1 MDIPAKEERL
11 NMEERLRGLCHCGAI
26 SLTLP
31 KETFGVV
38 ACHCDDCQKFHG
50 NFFAMLVVDRDALIW
65 EGESAK
71 NITWYASSPK
81 ARRTS
86 PPNPPLQFRITA

>member
-1 MDIPAKEERL
+1 
-11 NMEERLRGLCHCGAI
+11 MEERLRGLCHCGAI

-50 NFFAMLVVDRDALIW
+50 NFFAMLVVDRNALIW